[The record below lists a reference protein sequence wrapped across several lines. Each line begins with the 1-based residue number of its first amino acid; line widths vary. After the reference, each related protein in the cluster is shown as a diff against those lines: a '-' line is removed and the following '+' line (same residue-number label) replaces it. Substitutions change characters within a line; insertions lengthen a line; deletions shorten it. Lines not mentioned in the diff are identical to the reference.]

1 MAGAGSNDWMG
12 DIDRPNLPGEYPLGW
27 KSDVAAEMLRQ
38 LDIPYVALNPGA
50 SYRGFHDSLVNYLG
64 NRAPQM
70 IVCLH
75 EDHVVAIAHGYA
87 KATDKPM
94 GAILHSNVGLMHG
107 LMGLFNAFC
116 DRVPMMVIGATGPV
130 APEKRRPWI
139 DWIHTTKDQAAMLRN
154 YIKWDDEPRSVPGVI
169 EAFLRGYQMTV
180 TKPSAPVYICLDA
193 GLQEE
198 GMEGEVTFPD
208 VARYV
213 PMTLP
218 AAAAA
223 DIDTVVDL
231 VKRAKAPVFMFGRG
245 SREQRHWDTRVELA
259 ELAGASVMS
268 SQRERAVFPTQHGL
282 HVLPPMG
289 SLSPAAK
296 ELLAGADL
304 IVSFDYPDLQG
315 TLRQVNRDTSAIAAK
330 VVKVS
335 LDHTLHNGWSMDY
348 FGLPPADLAIMADPD
363 AFAEQLRDEL
373 SAQLK
378 GVKRWD
384 GRSRRAWGEI
394 GYSDNADV
402 ELVSRDIEVA
412 LAEVRG
418 ERKFTLTHLSFGW
431 DGRAY
436 HWNDP
441 LDYLGHDGGA
451 GLGAGPGLAL
461 GAALALKD
469 QGRTVISVD
478 GDGDFMQGATA
489 LWTAAHHQIPA
500 LFVINNNRSNFND
513 EIHQEAV
520 AKDRKRPLENKWI
533 GMRISKPNVDIAAL
547 ARSQGVEAEGPVTN
561 RESLLVALERGLA
574 VVASGKPYLI
584 DVLVKPSYANKLVTR
599 GD

>member
-1 MAGAGSNDWMG
+1 MASAGSNDWMG
-12 DIDRPNLPGEYPLGW
+12 EIDRPNLPGEYPLGW

-154 YIKWDDEPRSVPGVI
+154 YIKWDDEPRSVSGVI

-198 GMEGEVTFPD
+198 GVSGEITFPD

-223 DIDTVVDL
+223 DVRTVVDL
-231 VKRAKAPVFMFGRG
+231 VKHAKTPVFMFGRG
-245 SREQRHWDTRVELA
+245 SREQRHWEARVEVA

-315 TLRQVNRDTSAIAAK
+315 TLRQVNRNTGAIAAK

-373 SAQLK
+373 SAQLG

-384 GRSRRAWGEI
+384 GRSRRTWGEI
-394 GYSDNADV
+394 GYSENADV

-436 HWNDP
+436 HWNEP

-520 AKDRKRPLENKWI
+520 AKDRKRPPENKWI
-533 GMRISKPNVDIAAL
+533 GMRISEPNLDIAAL
-547 ARSQGVEAEGPVTN
+547 ARSQGVEAEGPVTD
-561 RESLLVALERGLA
+561 RQSLLAALERGLA

>member
-1 MAGAGSNDWMG
+1 MASAGSNDWMG
-12 DIDRPNLPGEYPLGW
+12 EIDRPNLPGEYPLGW

-154 YIKWDDEPRSVPGVI
+154 YIKWDDEPRSVSGVI

-198 GMEGEVTFPD
+198 GVSGEITFPD

-223 DIDTVVDL
+223 DVRTVVDL
-231 VKRAKAPVFMFGRG
+231 VKHAKTPVFMFGRG
-245 SREQRHWDTRVELA
+245 SREQRHWEARVEVA

-289 SLSPAAK
+289 SLSLAAK

-315 TLRQVNRDTSAIAAK
+315 TLRQVNRNTGAIAAK

-373 SAQLK
+373 SAQLG

-384 GRSRRAWGEI
+384 GRSRRTWGEI
-394 GYSDNADV
+394 GYSENADV

-436 HWNDP
+436 HWNEP

-520 AKDRKRPLENKWI
+520 AKDRKRPPENKWI
-533 GMRISKPNVDIAAL
+533 GMRISEPNLDIAAL
-547 ARSQGVEAEGPVTN
+547 ARSQGVEAEGPVTD
-561 RESLLVALERGLA
+561 RQSLLAALERGLA

>member
-1 MAGAGSNDWMG
+1 MASAGSNDWMG
-12 DIDRPNLPGEYPLGW
+12 EIDRPNLPGEYPLGW

-198 GMEGEVTFPD
+198 GVSGEITFPD

-223 DIDTVVDL
+223 DVRTVVDL
-231 VKRAKAPVFMFGRG
+231 VKHAKTPVFMFGRG
-245 SREQRHWDTRVELA
+245 SREQRHWEARVEVA

-315 TLRQVNRDTSAIAAK
+315 TLRQVNRNTGAIAAK

-373 SAQLK
+373 SAQLG

-384 GRSRRAWGEI
+384 GRSRRTWGEI
-394 GYSDNADV
+394 GYSENADV

-520 AKDRKRPLENKWI
+520 AKDRKRPPENKWI
-533 GMRISKPNVDIAAL
+533 GMRISEPNLDIAAL
-547 ARSQGVEAEGPVTN
+547 ARSQGVEAEGPVTD
-561 RESLLVALERGLA
+561 RQSLLAALERGLA